1 MAGSI
6 FIHIEVHDQEAYQAY
21 RAGIRTVI
29 ARHDGRFIV
38 RGQEPEVIESDW
50 PDTRM
55 VSLEF
60 LSVEAAR
67 RFWDS
72 TEYGDIRELRQRAS
86 RFDAVIVNGV

>member
-6 FIHIEVHDQEAYQAY
+6 VIHIEVHDQEAYQAY

-60 LSVEAAR
+60 PSVEAAR

-72 TEYGDIRELRQRAS
+72 TEYGDSRELRQRAS

>member
-6 FIHIEVHDQEAYQAY
+6 VIHIEVHDQEAYQAY

-60 LSVEAAR
+60 PSVEAAR